1 MFKLKSFY
9 KYISEVLMLIKS
21 RIICNNQ
28 LCYWDKLY
36 DKYYERYKVLSV
48 KELRRIQSIKSV
60 NYNVNLSYPWTTIFI
75 SAVLGAVVSNIID
88 IVNFLSSDVPVN
100 LDQSTIDIIA
110 WGVVIAVILIPLLGY
125 SYLFLKRIFSIKR
138 NIFYM
143 LFIAIILLAQFAQK
157 ESYEAFINNGV
168 VLLFCLDVY
177 IAIVTVLD
185 IRKQKV
191 GIECAVIKDLL
202 LEKEEDNK
210 N

>member
-1 MFKLKSFY
+1 
-9 KYISEVLMLIKS
+9 
-21 RIICNNQ
+21 
-28 LCYWDKLY
+28 
-36 DKYYERYKVLSV
+36 
-48 KELRRIQSIKSV
+48 
-60 NYNVNLSYPWTTIFI
+60 
-75 SAVLGAVVSNIID
+75 
-88 IVNFLSSDVPVN
+88 
-100 LDQSTIDIIA
+100 
-110 WGVVIAVILIPLLGY
+110 
-125 SYLFLKRIFSIKR
+125 
-138 NIFYM
+138 M
-143 LFIAIILLAQFAQK
+143 LFIAFILLAQFAQK

>member
-1 MFKLKSFY
+1 
-9 KYISEVLMLIKS
+9 
-21 RIICNNQ
+21 
-28 LCYWDKLY
+28 
-36 DKYYERYKVLSV
+36 
-48 KELRRIQSIKSV
+48 
-60 NYNVNLSYPWTTIFI
+60 
-75 SAVLGAVVSNIID
+75 
-88 IVNFLSSDVPVN
+88 
-100 LDQSTIDIIA
+100 
-110 WGVVIAVILIPLLGY
+110 
-125 SYLFLKRIFSIKR
+125 
-138 NIFYM
+138 M